1 MSQPTKQTP
10 LDFFGYQ
17 TKFNTQNWN
26 KKEIKPIIER
36 KQEYFFEDSE
46 FSNNWWNMK
55 ATSVVRNISILS
67 YQN

>member
-26 KKEIKPIIER
+26 KKEIKTIIEKKTR
-36 KQEYFFEDSE
+36 I
-46 FSNNWWNMK
+46 FSLVFINKIENKRVN
-55 ATSVVRNISILS
+55 
-67 YQN
+67 Y